1 MASEDRFG
9 YEWEKYSEILP
20 QYENQFNNWIYPL
33 TKADLKSDEVIKEKN
48 TILKD
53 VSMIQIS
60 SVTRENLNEAVQS
73 IAKLIQFQTYD
84 PEVPAN

>member
-33 TKADLKSDEVIKEKN
+33 TKADFKN
-48 TILKD
+48 KI
-53 VSMIQIS
+53 
-60 SVTRENLNEAVQS
+60 E
-73 IAKLIQFQTYD
+73 
-84 PEVPAN
+84 